1 MVDMES
7 VLPTPSFNEEL
18 ITEYGIND
26 DGDDNMDY
34 QEDEPKVET
43 VPKKLNFIELLQH
56 FSTYTGMLLED
67 LTYLLLLFKENEPVK
82 RASQFMKHINISKV
96 ILVNKYRFLTIL
108 FCLILGKSCSKL
120 MAVIGQGIMERG
132 NFQ

>member
-7 VLPTPSFNEEL
+7 VLSTPSFNDEL

-26 DGDDNMDY
+26 DGDNNMDY

-56 FSTYTGMLLED
+56 FSTYTGMLLDD
-67 LTYLLLLFKENEPVK
+67 LTYLLLLLKENEPVK
-82 RASQFMKHINISKV
+82 RASQFM
-96 ILVNKYRFLTIL
+96 
-108 FCLILGKSCSKL
+108 
-120 MAVIGQGIMERG
+120 
-132 NFQ
+132 